1 MQPRFPLGKV
11 IVRAEA
17 GLAMKRAG
25 LDADFFL
32 DKHAAGDCGDAN
44 LAHNERGL
52 REGSLVLSKF
62 HTLRGHEILVITFP
76 DKGETHLVCPPN
88 SIIKRVPL
96 PDLAAWGKPQGEDM
110 KGQPGNG
117 SSRFEIGQA
126 DMGGWVRINA
136 SGAAL
141 PDDLPTFLAHTL
153 ADWFRQRPQFRLVCV
168 VPISRDGTTV
178 ELHGWYECHVFP
190 ATPSC
195 PQPIK

>member
-1 MQPRFPLGKV
+1 M
-11 IVRAEA
+11 
-17 GLAMKRAG
+17 
-25 LDADFFL
+25 
-32 DKHAAGDCGDAN
+32 
-44 LAHNERGL
+44 
-52 REGSLVLSKF
+52 VLSKF

-141 PDDLPTFLAHTL
+141 PDDLPTFLATRWRIGSVN
-153 ADWFRQRPQFRLVCV
+153 ARSSGSSVWFRLAVTGQR
-168 VPISRDGTTV
+168 
-178 ELHGWYECHVFP
+178 
-190 ATPSC
+190 
-195 PQPIK
+195 